1 MRLWLPLLLAT
12 AVSSSCEGTQSAP
25 DQQRGPR
32 VLFIGNSLTYTND
45 LPGLVQ
51 QLASVTGG
59 KPLTVSSVTAP
70 NYSLED
76 HWNTGNA
83 AREIAAGGWDV
94 VVLQQ
99 GPSSLDESR
108 VLLVEYA
115 KRFAAEARKVHARV
129 ALYSVWP
136 PNDRLAFFDA
146 VTANYAAAA
155 DSTGGLLF
163 PAGEAWRAAWRRD
176 AGLPL
181 YGADGF
187 HPSQLGTA
195 LAAIVIVNQVSGR
208 ELRQLPANLD
218 WTGGHVVV
226 TTGLA
231 DLLLS
236 AASEA
241 NRQFGRP

>member
-12 AVSSSCEGTQSAP
+12 AVSSSCEGTQGAP
-25 DQQRGPR
+25 DPHRGPR

-51 QLASVTGG
+51 QLAHATGG
-59 KPLTVSSVTAP
+59 EPLVVSSVTVP

-76 HWNTGNA
+76 HWNTGDA
-83 AREIAAGGWDV
+83 ARAIAAGGWDV
-94 VVLQQ
+94 IVLQQ

-136 PNDRLAFFDA
+136 SNDRLAYFDA
-146 VTANYAAAA
+146 VTGSYAAAA
-155 DSTGGLLF
+155 DSTGGLLY
-163 PAGEAWRAAWRRD
+163 PVGEAWRAAWRRD
-176 AGLPL
+176 AGLTL
-181 YGADGF
+181 YGTDGF

-195 LAAIVIVNQVSGR
+195 LAAVVIYS
-208 ELRQLPANLD
+208 QLTGHDLQALPTSLD
-218 WTGGHVVV
+218 WPGGHVA
-226 TTGLA
+226 LSPQLSN
-231 DLLLS
+231 LLLT
-236 AASEA
+236 AAAEA
-241 NRQFGRP
+241 NHQFQRP